1 VSERLAEAFDICLQA
16 MMTGASLESCLRL
29 YPELAADLR
38 PALEAAVLLHQPE
51 VVAEPAAVIRSRNR
65 MLAQAAQARTRRRRA
80 AISRPLP
87 RMAFALAA
95 LLVAFTAG
103 WGGLTT
109 AAAQSLPG
117 ETLYPVKRAQ
127 EVIQLQMVRDSQERK
142 ELERAYNGR
151 REAEARE
158 LLRLGRMGPVT
169 FEGVVENLEAS
180 YWQISGL
187 AIALSDQ
194 TVVEG
199 IVKPGDS
206 VIVTGTTRPE
216 GDILASK
223 VRLHTYQLR
232 GTVDQ
237 LAPGAWTI
245 AGRPLMLL
253 PSTQIQPDI
262 QVGDAVLT
270 LVEVSETGAHV
281 ARVILALGPIY
292 LPGQDSTSA
301 LGSESIPSTPA
312 AGEGGSDS
320 EAVRFIGKVTSH
332 QGSSWVVAGR
342 TLFQTDQSEVRGD
355 PQVGDTARV
364 RALATPGGGLILLRI
379 EMVEGPADGEQDDG
393 EQDKD
398 EQDGKSED
406 DEKSG
411 SENSGPGSKDD
422 DEPDDD
428 ESS

>member
-1 VSERLAEAFDICLQA
+1 
-16 MMTGASLESCLRL
+16 
-29 YPELAADLR
+29 
-38 PALEAAVLLHQPE
+38 
-51 VVAEPAAVIRSRNR
+51 
-65 MLAQAAQARTRRRRA
+65 
-80 AISRPLP
+80 
-87 RMAFALAA
+87 
-95 LLVAFTAG
+95 
-103 WGGLTT
+103 
-109 AAAQSLPG
+109 
-117 ETLYPVKRAQ
+117 
-127 EVIQLQMVRDSQERK
+127 
-142 ELERAYNGR
+142 
-151 REAEARE
+151 
-158 LLRLGRMGPVT
+158 MGPVT

-194 TVVEG
+194 TLVEG
-199 IVKPGDS
+199 TVKPGNS

-237 LAPGAWTI
+237 LAPEAWI
-245 AGRPLMLL
+245 ISGRPLMLL

-262 QVGDAVLT
+262 RVGDAVLT
-270 LVEVSETGAHV
+270 LVEVSETGEHV
-281 ARVILALGPIY
+281 AQVILALGPTY

-312 AGEGGSDS
+312 AGEGGTDN
-320 EAVRFIGKVTSH
+320 EAVRFTGKVTSH

-342 TLFQTDQSEVRGD
+342 TLLQTDQSEVRGD

-379 EMVEGPADGEQDDG
+379 EMVEGPDDG
-393 EQDKD
+393 EQDEDK
-398 EQDGKSED
+398 QDSKSDD

-411 SENSGPGSKDD
+411 SENSGPGSND